1 MIEELQLLLPLSD
14 HRTDIGG
21 FSTAPAD
28 LDRRITEL
36 QQQIDRYEGGLAG
49 LHSLQLQQRYLQH
62 ELAWL
67 EERGL

>member
-1 MIEELQLLLPLSD
+1 MIEDLQLLLPLND

-21 FSTAPAD
+21 FSTDPAD
-28 LDRRITEL
+28 LARRITEL

-49 LHSLQLQQRYLQH
+49 LHSLQHQQRYLRH

>member
-1 MIEELQLLLPLSD
+1 MIDDLQRLLPLND

-21 FSTAPAD
+21 FSVDPAD
-28 LDRRITEL
+28 LARRITEL

-49 LHSLQLQQRYLQH
+49 LQSLQQQKEHLQR

-67 EERGL
+67 ENRGL